1 MRNASTKGNFF
12 RVMDLA
18 ARHNIAQCIR
28 VEMSCLALS
37 PDVLDFLALL
47 TQWESGAVSGR
58 PALVPPIDPSRQTGH
73 HPPADL

>member
-1 MRNASTKGNFF
+1 
-12 RVMDLA
+12 MDLA

-58 PALVPPIDPSRQTGH
+58 PAPLPVPDPARETGRY
-73 HPPADL
+73 PA